1 MEYLN
6 CTPHPV
12 VIYDSTGTKILATIP
27 PSQWTIRVLTPPQR
41 ERAPVEIDGA
51 EVPVVSAQ
59 DFEAGEVT
67 GVPPCDEFEQQN
79 TTLIVGVIGAEA
91 VDSLWCGPVYV
102 TDTGPESAVRDP
114 SGRILGVRR
123 LQLP

>member
-1 MEYLN
+1 MNYLN
-6 CTPHPV
+6 CTPHAI
-12 VIYDSTGTKILATIP
+12 VIYDAEGKNILATIP

-41 ERAPVEIDGA
+41 ERAPVEIAGA
-51 EVPVVSAQ
+51 DVPVVSAQ
-59 DFEAGEVT
+59 DFEAGEVH
-67 GVPPCDEFEQQN
+67 GIPPCDEFQQQS
-79 TTLIVGVIGAEA
+79 TALIVGIIGAKA
-91 VDSLWCGPVYV
+91 VDRLWDGPVYV